1 LIYSDITSF
10 EEYILSSELIQNG
23 SLSKTKPLW
32 LTVNEGE
39 IITSLSKQISKAFKQ
54 ASSDDFAE
62 ITVFISPD

>member
-1 LIYSDITSF
+1 MTSF
-10 EEYILSSELIQNG
+10 EEYIFSSELIQNG

-39 IITSLSKQISKAFKQ
+39 IIISLSKQMSRAFKQ
-54 ASSDDFAE
+54 ASRDDFAK

>member
-1 LIYSDITSF
+1 MTSF

-39 IITSLSKQISKAFKQ
+39 IIISLSKQISKAFKQ
-54 ASSDDFAE
+54 ASRDDFAE

>member
-39 IITSLSKQISKAFKQ
+39 IIISLSKQISKAFKQ
-54 ASSDDFAE
+54 ASRDDFAE